1 MDSLLADDADA
12 SIASERLPCLRGV
25 LNCLLSSISLVSIA
39 YPPGGCDKLNRRI
52 ALGSFLAGT
61 LASRSPVLSL
71 TCPLATSR
79 SPRQKTLTDIVVLQQ
94 AASPASVTMSA
105 SPESSPANG
114 HVSPVATSV
123 AVQLLDPEP
132 SDSDL
137 SDVQAPDVAS
147 PSSDSANNF
156 DSTARDG
163 RADDFDGA
171 SSPSDNGASDDA
183 DFDEVVDS
191 PASPRSNGPAEGAVS
206 ASDDSRTASKR
217 KAGGS
222 LEEDY
227 MRENPELYGL
237 RRSVS
242 SSTGPIQ
249 VAVLTT
255 THHSPVHN
263 SAR

>member
-1 MDSLLADDADA
+1 MSYGHVA
-12 SIASERLPCLRGV
+12 LPLR
-25 LNCLLSSISLVSIA
+25 N
-39 YPPGGCDKLNRRI
+39 
-52 ALGSFLAGT
+52 
-61 LASRSPVLSL
+61 
-71 TCPLATSR
+71 
-79 SPRQKTLTDIVVLQQ
+79 TLTDIVVLQQ

-114 HVSPVATSV
+114 HVSPVANSV

-156 DSTARDG
+156 DSTALDAP
-163 RADDFDGA
+163 ADDFDGA

-183 DFDEVVDS
+183 DFDQVVDS
-191 PASPRSNGPAEGAVS
+191 PASARSNALDEGAAS
-206 ASDDSRTASKR
+206 ASDDSRTGFKR
-217 KAGGS
+217 KAGAS
-222 LEEDY
+222 MEEDY

-242 SSTGPIQ
+242 PSSNALQ
-249 VAVLTT
+249 VAVLTRY
-255 THHSPVHN
+255 HSPAHN
-263 SAR
+263 NARRS

>member
-1 MDSLLADDADA
+1 MLA
-12 SIASERLPCLRGV
+12 P
-25 LNCLLSSISLVSIA
+25 
-39 YPPGGCDKLNRRI
+39 
-52 ALGSFLAGT
+52 
-61 LASRSPVLSL
+61 RSPVLSL
-71 TCPLATSR
+71 TCPLVSLR
-79 SPRQKTLTDIVVLQQ
+79 SLLQKTLTDIVVLQQ
-94 AASPASVTMSA
+94 AASPALVTMSA

-183 DFDEVVDS
+183 DFDEVADS
-191 PASPRSNGPAEGAVS
+191 PASPRSNGPAEGAAS
-206 ASDDSRTASKR
+206 ASDDSRTAPKR

-242 SSTGPIQ
+242 PSKRHITDCP
-249 VAVLTT
+249 
-255 THHSPVHN
+255 
-263 SAR
+263 R

>member
-1 MDSLLADDADA
+1 MPA
-12 SIASERLPCLRGV
+12 IIHQPRLHRL
-25 LNCLLSSISLVSIA
+25 
-39 YPPGGCDKLNRRI
+39 PPGGCDKLNRRI
-52 ALGSFLAGT
+52 ALCSLLTGT

-79 SPRQKTLTDIVVLQQ
+79 SPRQKTLTDTVVLQQ

-183 DFDEVVDS
+183 DFDEVADS
-191 PASPRSNGPAEGAVS
+191 PASPRSNGPAEGAAS
-206 ASDDSRTASKR
+206 PSDDSRTASKR

-242 SSTGPIQ
+242 PSTDPLRI
-249 VAVLTT
+249 AVLTIT
-255 THHSPVHN
+255 HSPVHN
-263 SAR
+263 SARRS

>member
-1 MDSLLADDADA
+1 MMPMRLSPRNACPACEA
-12 SIASERLPCLRGV
+12 SSIACYHPSA
-25 LNCLLSSISLVSIA
+25 SSPS
-39 YPPGGCDKLNRRI
+39 PTPGGCDKLNRRI
-52 ALGSFLAGT
+52 ALDSFLAGT
-61 LASRSPVLSL
+61 LASRSPVPSL
-71 TCPLATSR
+71 TCPLATTR

-94 AASPASVTMSA
+94 AASLASVTMSA

-156 DSTARDG
+156 DSTARHG

-183 DFDEVVDS
+183 DFDEVADS

-242 SSTGPIQ
+242 SSTGPTQ

-255 THHSPVHN
+255 THHSPVHS